1 MTKIINEN
9 STKEELVNAL
19 IDIFNIREPIEAY
32 LDWLEKPC
40 EDLIF
45 IYNCQVDRINGI
57 NPFEDYGDFYH
68 E

>member
-45 IYNCQVDRINGI
+45 IYNCQVDIINGI